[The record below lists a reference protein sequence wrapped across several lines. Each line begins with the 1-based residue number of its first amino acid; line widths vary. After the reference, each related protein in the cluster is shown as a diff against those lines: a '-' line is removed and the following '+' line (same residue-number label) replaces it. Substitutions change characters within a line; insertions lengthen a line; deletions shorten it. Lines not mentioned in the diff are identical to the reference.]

1 MKPTMKKDQILK
13 LALLPIAAALLGTL
27 MLVLFGNIMDV
38 PAPNARPVVEPVN
51 DTVSVEIIPSPSKTI
66 LLEFLTSSLPT
77 DLI

>member
-1 MKPTMKKDQILK
+1 MKPTMKKDKILK
-13 LALLPIAAALLGTL
+13 QALLPIAAALLGTL

-51 DTVSVEIIPSPSKTI
+51 DTVSVEIIPSPSKTF